1 MEYTWTFFN
10 VYALISAAAF
20 GVMMTVYFARGGAKT
35 DPNGWGY
42 VPFVVLF
49 IAGIFAVGIDGLL
62 QWLLPKSV
70 PLNWIEVG
78 IAVLVVANRLL
89 PFFPRHRL
97 TFPPDFKGP
106 AAIVFDVPNAPR
118 LPRIPLIRIFRAQV
132 PASGVLITSSP
143 PSFSRKRFWSYRRSR
158 EIHPHKPRVIPS
170 ATSESVEFSMG
181 TFRIA
186 TFVVDGPTSWNRTT
200 DPFLSIPEMIEHHLK
215 AYFSAP

>member
-1 MEYTWTFFN
+1 MAYTWTFFN

-49 IAGIFAVGIDGLL
+49 IAGIFAVGIDVLL

-97 TFPPDFKGP
+97 TFPPTSKAPPPLSLMSPMRPDFPG
-106 AAIVFDVPNAPR
+106 
-118 LPRIPLIRIFRAQV
+118 FRC
-132 PASGVLITSSP
+132 
-143 PSFSRKRFWSYRRSR
+143 
-158 EIHPHKPRVIPS
+158 
-170 ATSESVEFSMG
+170 SE
-181 TFRIA
+181 
-186 TFVVDGPTSWNRTT
+186 
-200 DPFLSIPEMIEHHLK
+200 
-215 AYFSAP
+215 FSAPRFPPAAS